1 MNWKD
6 PFGKK
11 RIKELEIENSK
22 LRKDYD
28 ELKEFYYEEARQVA
42 LRKSFDVRKYA
53 ARVYDTDRY
62 DGLTVKEKDDYIKN
76 ELVTK
81 LAHALKEEVSYLCG
95 WDKKL
100 GYRVWTATI
109 EVLGGARNDI

>member
-11 RIKELEIENSK
+11 KIKALEIENGK

-28 ELKEFYYEEARQVA
+28 ELKEFYDKQARQVV
-42 LRKSFDVRKYA
+42 LRKSFGVRKYSA
-53 ARVYDTDRY
+53 KVYDTDRY
-62 DGLTVKEKDDYIKN
+62 DGRTVEEKDDYIKH

-81 LAHALKEEVSYLCG
+81 LAYALKDEVSYLCG
-95 WDKKL
+95 WDKES

-109 EVLGGARNDI
+109 EVLEKE

>member
-1 MNWKD
+1 MNWRD

-28 ELKEFYYEEARQVA
+28 ELKEFYDEQARYVV
-42 LRKSFDVRKYA
+42 LKKSFNVRKYTSK
-53 ARVYDTDRY
+53 VYDTDRY
-62 DGLTVKEKDDYIKN
+62 GGRTIEEKDDYIKH
-76 ELVTK
+76 ELITK
-81 LAHALKEEVSYLCG
+81 LAHALKDEVSYLCG
-95 WDKKL
+95 WDEKS

-109 EVLGGARNDI
+109 EVLAGKSE

>member
-28 ELKEFYYEEARQVA
+28 ELKEFYDEQARQVV
-42 LRKSFDVRKYA
+42 LRKSFNVRKYTA
-53 ARVYDTDRY
+53 KVYNTDRHY
-62 DGLTVKEKDDYIKN
+62 GRTDEERIDYIKH
-76 ELVTK
+76 ELATK
-81 LAHALKEEVSYLCG
+81 LACALKDEVSYLCG
-95 WDKKL
+95 WDEKA
-100 GYRVWTATI
+100 GYEVWTATI
-109 EVLGGARNDI
+109 EVLEKA

>member
-28 ELKEFYYEEARQVA
+28 DLREFYNEQARQVGV
-42 LRKSFDVRKYA
+42 RKELIVRKYA
-53 ARVYDTDRY
+53 AKVYDTNRY
-62 DGLTVKEKDDYIKN
+62 DGRTVEEKDDYIKN

-81 LAHALKEEVSYLCG
+81 LAYALKEEVSYLCG
-95 WDKKL
+95 WEEES

-109 EVLGGARNDI
+109 EVLERMV

>member
-11 RIKELEIENSK
+11 RIKALEIENSK

-28 ELKEFYYEEARQVA
+28 ELKGFYDEQARQVA
-42 LRKSFDVRKYA
+42 LRKSFNVRKYA
-53 ARVYDTDRY
+53 ATVYDTDRY
-62 DGLTVKEKDDYIKN
+62 GGWTVEEWDDYIKN
-76 ELVTK
+76 ELATK
-81 LAHALKEEVSYLCG
+81 LAYALKEEVSFLCG
-95 WDKKL
+95 WDEKS

-109 EVLGGARNDI
+109 EVLERRR